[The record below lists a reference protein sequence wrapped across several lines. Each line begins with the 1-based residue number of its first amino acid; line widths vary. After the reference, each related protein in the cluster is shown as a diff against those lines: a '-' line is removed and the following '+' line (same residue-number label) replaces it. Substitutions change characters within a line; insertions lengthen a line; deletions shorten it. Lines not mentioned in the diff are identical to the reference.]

1 MPSWL
6 RQKLEGKDSEP
17 SASASSSAPA
27 AAPARRP
34 RAKPAR
40 DPPQQSPDDEPQHR
54 AAPQRRGR
62 YAANDDGG
70 DSADG
75 GSWAGASKKRPRA
88 AASSFGRPAGGKAG
102 ASVQG
107 FWSDESDEDIIE
119 DIIEEPAA
127 AAAAAAAPA
136 SRPRVSRAKRPRSAP
151 QQRRVRKEP
160 RRAAAIPSEDD
171 DGDYLTPESL
181 DPNKPEFPKLVDPP
195 FRSANVPLELRPSD
209 ELKGGQATLDEPPA
223 DAAALTV
230 PASAAQYL
238 REYQK
243 EGVKWLYQQY
253 IRQLGGVLGDDM
265 VRLRS

>member
-75 GSWAGASKKRPRA
+75 ESWAGAPKKRPRA

-119 DIIEEPAA
+119 DTIEEPA

>member
-6 RQKLEGKDSEP
+6 RQKLEGNSEP
-17 SASASSSAPA
+17 SASSSAPA

-40 DPPQQSPDDEPQHR
+40 DPPQQSPNDEPQHR

-102 ASVQG
+102 ASVQD

-119 DIIEEPAA
+119 DTIEEPA

-209 ELKGGQATLDEPPA
+209 ELKGGQATLDAPPV

>member
-1 MPSWL
+1 
-6 RQKLEGKDSEP
+6 
-17 SASASSSAPA
+17 
-27 AAPARRP
+27 
-34 RAKPAR
+34 
-40 DPPQQSPDDEPQHR
+40 
-54 AAPQRRGR
+54 
-62 YAANDDGG
+62 
-70 DSADG
+70 
-75 GSWAGASKKRPRA
+75 
-88 AASSFGRPAGGKAG
+88 
-102 ASVQG
+102 
-107 FWSDESDEDIIE
+107 
-119 DIIEEPAA
+119 
-127 AAAAAAAPA
+127 
-136 SRPRVSRAKRPRSAP
+136 
-151 QQRRVRKEP
+151 VRKEP

-209 ELKGGQATLDEPPA
+209 ELKGGQATLDAPPV

>member
-1 MPSWL
+1 MSWFER
-6 RQKLEGKDSEP
+6 RQQAAKLEVE
-17 SASASSSAPA
+17 
-27 AAPARRP
+27 
-34 RAKPAR
+34 
-40 DPPQQSPDDEPQHR
+40 
-54 AAPQRRGR
+54 
-62 YAANDDGG
+62 
-70 DSADG
+70 
-75 GSWAGASKKRPRA
+75 
-88 AASSFGRPAGGKAG
+88 
-102 ASVQG
+102 V
-107 FWSDESDEDIIE
+107 
-119 DIIEEPAA
+119 EPAVVPVLDT
-127 AAAAAAAPA
+127 APE
-136 SRPRVSRAKRPRSAP
+136 

-209 ELKGGQATLDEPPA
+209 ELKGGQATLDAPPV